1 MATPMHEQ
9 RNRAES
15 FGEDPELYDRV
26 RPTYPVELIDDLMSD
41 EPASVIDVG
50 CGTGI
55 VSRLFIARGCRVL
68 GVEVDERMAEYARS
82 TGVNVEV
89 GRFEEWDSE
98 QRVFDLLVSGQA
110 WHWVEP
116 VAGAKAASRCLKS
129 GARFCVFWNRQFYP
143 DDVSEVLLDV
153 YRRIASGLIEK
164 SPLIGSLT
172 PRAAPKLDEDP
183 VSVALSDSEA
193 FDAVEYRR
201 YEWEREYTVG
211 EWLDHART
219 SSDHR
224 QLEPSVLAELLTAL
238 DSELNALGSHFLLS
252 YRTNALT
259 ALRT

>member
-26 RPTYPVELIDDLMSD
+26 RPTYPVQLIDDLMSD
-41 EPASVIDVG
+41 EPADVIDVG

-55 VSRLFIARGCRVL
+55 VSRLFLARGCRVL

-89 GRFEEWDSE
+89 GRFETWDPKG
-98 QRVFDLLVSGQA
+98 RDFDLLVSGQA

-116 VAGAKAASRCLKS
+116 VAGAGAAAHCLRS
-129 GARFCVFWNRQFYP
+129 GARFCVFWNRQMYP
-143 DDVSEVLLDV
+143 DDVSRVMLDV
-153 YRRIASGLIEK
+153 YGRIAPGLIDK

-172 PRAAPKLDEDP
+172 PRTPSKLDEDP
-183 VSVALSDSEA
+183 VVAALTASGA
-193 FDAVEYRR
+193 FQPAEYRR
-201 YEWEREYTVG
+201 YEWEREYTVA
-211 EWLDHART
+211 EWLGHART

-224 QLEPSVLAELLTAL
+224 QLDPSVLADLLAAL
-238 DSELNALGSHFLLS
+238 ESELEALGGHFLLS
-252 YRTNALT
+252 YRTNTLT